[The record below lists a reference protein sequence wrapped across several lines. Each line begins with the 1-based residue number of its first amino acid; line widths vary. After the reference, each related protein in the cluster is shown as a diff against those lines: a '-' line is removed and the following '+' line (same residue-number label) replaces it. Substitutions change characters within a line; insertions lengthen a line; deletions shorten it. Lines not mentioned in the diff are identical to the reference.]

1 MQKQA
6 IEDPG
11 VFAGFSH
18 TVDLPKLAGGR
29 FRENYGYVALHRR
42 MGIDRL
48 YHACRQSDV
57 FEMVSPYVCMAE
69 RKKNAEIYKNKTWEH
84 MNVYKLKAELK
95 SQPGTLSPVFP

>member
-48 YHACRQSDV
+48 YHACRQSDL
-57 FEMVSPYVCMAE
+57 FEMVSPYGG
-69 RKKNAEIYKNKTWEH
+69 KKNAETWEH